1 MREADAHRTQVLVAA
16 DSALARA
23 GLEAV
28 VREAGAILR
37 LAGPAAVLSTVAR
50 EAAER
55 EPGVVLLALDDDR
68 QLSVISTLIG
78 RDASAA
84 LGRSGE
90 AASGAPAIVVLADD
104 ALARE
109 AFDRGA
115 RSVLPRESAPEE
127 IVAAVFA
134 AAAGLVALRPE
145 TAELVIEN
153 GSQRPAFHAAHPG
166 SADGFGDEALT
177 PRELEVLNLVAEGA
191 GNKEIAARLRIS
203 EHTVKFHVAS
213 ILSKLGA
220 ASRTE
225 AVALGVRRG
234 LILL

>member
-1 MREADAHRTQVLVAA
+1 M
-16 DSALARA
+16 
-23 GLEAV
+23 
-28 VREAGAILR
+28 VREASTLLR
-37 LAGPAAVLSTVAR
+37 LAGPATALSSAAR

-55 EPGVVLLALDDDR
+55 EPDVVLLAVDDDS
-68 QLSVISTLIG
+68 QLEAVSAISG
-78 RDASAA
+78 RDSA
-84 LGRSGE
+84 GTMRGS
-90 AASGAPAIVVLADD
+90 APPPVAPGIIVLAED

-109 AFDRGA
+109 ALRRGA
-115 RSVLPRESAPEE
+115 RAVLPRESAPEE

-145 TAELVIEN
+145 TAELVIGNEPR
-153 GSQRPAFHAAHPG
+153 RPAFNSTRPG
-166 SADGFGDEALT
+166 SVDGFSEEALT

-191 GNKEIAARLRIS
+191 GNKEIATRLRIS

>member
-1 MREADAHRTQVLVAA
+1 MREANGHRTAVLVAA
-16 DSALARA
+16 DSGLARA

-28 VREAGAILR
+28 VREASAMLR
-37 LAGPAAVLSTVAR
+37 MAGPATTLAGVVR

-55 EPGVVLLALDDDR
+55 EPDVALLALDDDLHLDV
-68 QLSVISTLIG
+68 LSAISG
-78 RDASAA
+78 RGGSGLPRHGATASAA
-84 LGRSGE
+84 
-90 AASGAPAIVVLADD
+90 PAVVVLAED

-115 RSVLPRESAPEE
+115 RSVLPRGSAPEE

-134 AAAGLVALRPE
+134 AAAGLVTLRPE
-145 TAELVIEN
+145 TAELVIEKE
-153 GSQRPAFHAAHPG
+153 SRRPAMNSTHPG
-166 SADGFGDEALT
+166 SVDGFGDALT

-191 GNKEIAARLRIS
+191 GNKEIATRLRIS

-220 ASRTE
+220 ESRTE